1 MTRDVPYTTWIW
13 LFHSEKIYSPQ
24 LILKS
29 VSENDLADECNRECC
44 ICFFK
49 HLVGD
54 TGIAR
59 LPTRHIF
66 VHKPCISEWLSKQCT
81 SPLCRYEIRTDIEMY
96 EIERIERMRARKI
109 RARSLEIRKMST
121 TDLQHL
127 TATSEVDHDILLPST
142 LNFAF
147 VIISESGTARGG
159 A

>member
-1 MTRDVPYTTWIW
+1 
-13 LFHSEKIYSPQ
+13 
-24 LILKS
+24 
-29 VSENDLADECNRECC
+29 
-44 ICFFK
+44 
-49 HLVGD
+49 
-54 TGIAR
+54 
-59 LPTRHIF
+59 
-66 VHKPCISEWLSKQCT
+66 
-81 SPLCRYEIRTDIEMY
+81 MY

-147 VIISESGTARGG
+147 VIISGTARGG